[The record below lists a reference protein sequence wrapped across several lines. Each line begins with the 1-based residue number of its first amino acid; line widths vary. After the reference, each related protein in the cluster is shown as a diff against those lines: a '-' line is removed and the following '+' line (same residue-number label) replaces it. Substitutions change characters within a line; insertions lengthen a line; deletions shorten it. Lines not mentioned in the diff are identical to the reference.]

1 MPYPFIVYSTRSK
14 AFFSGTNQHNLLA
27 RKEDITH
34 KTHVAEEVRA
44 MAGREQ
50 EQETA
55 RKRRLLREHVY
66 TGVKNAIIGG
76 DFQPGKRLI
85 EEKLAAD
92 MVTSRTPV
100 REAIQKLE
108 KEGLI
113 FRLPRGGF
121 AVKPVTEEEVEEILG
136 LRSILE
142 GYSAYLATSRITDA
156 ELKELDQII
165 EKEEECLKHL
175 DVEEFI
181 RLDGEFHDVLYKA
194 AKNARLYTL
203 LNDLRDYMYRYRVI
217 ILHYQR
223 KLDLAVQDHK
233 EMVQSIKA
241 KSPRQVERLVR
252 KHVGRGREIIKKKIR
267 QGEQARVW

>member
-1 MPYPFIVYSTRSK
+1 M
-14 AFFSGTNQHNLLA
+14 A
-27 RKEDITH
+27 RP
-34 KTHVAEEVRA
+34 
-44 MAGREQ
+44 EQ
-50 EQETA
+50 SQATKK
-55 RKRRLLREHVY
+55 RKLLREHVY
-66 TGVKNAIIGG
+66 TGVKTAIIGG

-85 EEKLAAD
+85 EEKLAAN
-92 MVTSRTPV
+92 MATSRTPV

-121 AVKPVTEEEVEEILG
+121 AVKQVTEEELEEILG
-136 LRSILE
+136 LRSVLE
-142 GYSAYLATSRITDA
+142 GYAAFLATSRITET
-156 ELKELDQII
+156 ELKQLDEII
-165 EKEEECLKHL
+165 AKEDACLKNL
-175 DVEEFI
+175 NVDEFI

-194 AKNARLYTL
+194 AKNARLYGL

-223 KLDLAVQDHK
+223 KLHLAVQDHK
-233 EMVQSIKA
+233 EMLASMKA

-252 KHVGRGREIIKKKIR
+252 KHVSRGKEIIKKKIK

>member
-1 MPYPFIVYSTRSK
+1 M
-14 AFFSGTNQHNLLA
+14 AA
-27 RKEDITH
+27 REED
-34 KTHVAEEVRA
+34 
-44 MAGREQ
+44 Q
-50 EQETA
+50 EA

-66 TGVKNAIIGG
+66 TGVKSAIIGG

-92 MVTSRTPV
+92 MATSRTPV

-142 GYSAYLATSRITDA
+142 GYSAFLATTRITEA
-156 ELKELDQII
+156 ELEHLDEII
-165 EKEEECLKHL
+165 AREDECLRNL

-181 RLDGEFHDVLYKA
+181 RLDGEFHDVLYRA
-194 AKNARLYTL
+194 AKNARLYIL
-203 LNDLRDYMYRYRVI
+203 LNDLRDFMYRYRVI
-217 ILHYQR
+217 ILQFQR
-223 KLDLAVQDHK
+223 KLHLAVQDHR

-241 KSPRQVERLVR
+241 KSPRQVEKLVR
-252 KHVGRGREIIKKKIR
+252 KHVSRGKEIIKKKIR
-267 QGEQARVW
+267 QGEQARV

>member
-1 MPYPFIVYSTRSK
+1 MASPEQSQATK
-14 AFFSGTNQHNLLA
+14 K
-27 RKEDITH
+27 RK
-34 KTHVAEEVRA
+34 
-44 MAGREQ
+44 
-50 EQETA
+50 
-55 RKRRLLREHVY
+55 LLREHVY
-66 TGVKNAIIGG
+66 TGVKSAIIGG

-85 EEKLAAD
+85 EEKLAAE
-92 MVTSRTPV
+92 MATSRTPV

-121 AVKPVTEEEVEEILG
+121 AVKQVTEEELEEILG

-142 GYSAYLATSRITDA
+142 GYAAFLATSRITET
-156 ELKELDQII
+156 ELKQLDEII
-165 EKEEECLKHL
+165 AKEDACLKNL
-175 DVEEFI
+175 NVDEFI

-194 AKNARLYTL
+194 AKNARLYGL

-223 KLDLAVQDHK
+223 KLHLAVQDHK
-233 EMVQSIKA
+233 EMLASMKA
-241 KSPRQVERLVR
+241 KSPRQVEKLVR
-252 KHVGRGREIIKKKIR
+252 KHVSRGKEIIKKKIK

>member
-1 MPYPFIVYSTRSK
+1 LYTY
-14 AFFSGTNQHNLLA
+14 LA
-27 RKEDITH
+27 KEV
-34 KTHVAEEVRA
+34 KR
-44 MAGREQ
+44 MAGAEKSQ
-50 EQETA
+50 EA
-55 RKRRLLREHVY
+55 KKRKLLREHVY
-66 TGVKNAIIGG
+66 TGVKSAIIGG

-85 EEKLAAD
+85 EERLAAD
-92 MVTSRTPV
+92 MATSRTPV

-121 AVKPVTEEEVEEILG
+121 AVKAVTEDEVEEILG

-142 GYSAYLATSRITDA
+142 GYAAYLATSRITDA
-156 ELKELDQII
+156 ELKRLDEII
-165 EKEEECLKHL
+165 AREDACLKNL
-175 DVEEFI
+175 NVDEFI
-181 RLDGEFHDVLYKA
+181 RLDGEFHDVLYRA
-194 AKNARLYTL
+194 AKNARLYGL

-223 KLDLAVQDHK
+223 KLHLAVQDHK
-233 EMVQSIKA
+233 EMLASIKS

-252 KHVGRGREIIKKKIR
+252 KHVSRGKEIIKKKIK

>member
-1 MPYPFIVYSTRSK
+1 MANPDKSQAAK
-14 AFFSGTNQHNLLA
+14 K
-27 RKEDITH
+27 RK
-34 KTHVAEEVRA
+34 
-44 MAGREQ
+44 
-50 EQETA
+50 
-55 RKRRLLREHVY
+55 LLREHVY
-66 TGVKNAIIGG
+66 TGVKGAIIGG

-92 MVTSRTPV
+92 MATSRTPV

-121 AVKPVTEEEVEEILG
+121 AVKSVTEDEVEEILG
-136 LRSILE
+136 LRSVLE
-142 GYSAYLATSRITDA
+142 GYAAFLATSRITDA
-156 ELKELDQII
+156 ELKQLDEII
-165 EKEEECLKHL
+165 TREDACLKNL
-175 DVEEFI
+175 NVDEFI

-194 AKNARLYTL
+194 AKNARLYGL

-223 KLDLAVQDHK
+223 KLHLAVQDHR
-233 EMVQSIKA
+233 EMLASIKA

-252 KHVGRGREIIKKKIR
+252 KHVSRGKEIIKKKIK
-267 QGEQARVW
+267 QGEQARAR